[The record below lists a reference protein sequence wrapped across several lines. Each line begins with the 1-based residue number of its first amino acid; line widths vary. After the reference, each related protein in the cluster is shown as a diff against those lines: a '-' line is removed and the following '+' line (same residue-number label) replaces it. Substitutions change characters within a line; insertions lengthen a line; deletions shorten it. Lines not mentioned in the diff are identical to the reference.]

1 MRRIRNSAK
10 RPTPG
15 ARWAF
20 ALGCIAIVAL
30 AADVGLLRMHAQQA
44 VPLPAV
50 NPLAASPSPAAEQSA
65 KQQTGTS
72 PADADGLV
80 VAKECSDLLK
90 MASDL
95 KTAVDQSSAGTLSVT
110 VVRKAAEIEQFAHKV
125 RVAKGPS

>member
-1 MRRIRNSAK
+1 MKRIRNSAK
-10 RPTPG
+10 QLTLG
-15 ARWAF
+15 ARWIL
-20 ALGCIAIVAL
+20 ALGSIAVAAL
-30 AADVGLLRMHAQQA
+30 AADVGLLRMHAQQT

-50 NPLAASPSPAAEQSA
+50 EPPAATSSPAAEQPA

-72 PADADGLV
+72 AADADGPV

-90 MASDL
+90 MASEL